1 MGVFLECLG
10 KIDELM
16 KLLTIAMCRRVIVF
30 VAVVFVISV
39 SAELKAQSSS
49 NSERPWLKGR
59 LVWFANGGMQ
69 VVSKRMNDT
78 LTFRAYGEDAKF
90 TSSQEVSGGLLFD
103 LGGSLRVWRA
113 FSIGASYSRLEATDA
128 TGVSGTVPH
137 PMNFGSGRAIPTQSL
152 SLDRVE
158 QAGHVFG
165 AWRLPVL
172 DKLDLSFFGG
182 VSLFNAQL
190 GRVTNVV
197 VSEPGDARGGAINV
211 DQIQRGAYKR
221 NGLGGHVGFDITYML
236 TESIGVGVL
245 ARFANASIRMPASG
259 NSSRSVAVGGIQAGG
274 GIRYRF

>member
-1 MGVFLECLG
+1 MGMFLECLG
-10 KIDELM
+10 KIDALM
-16 KLLTIAMCRRVIVF
+16 RLLTIDLYRRVIVSG
-30 VAVVFVISV
+30 AAVFVIGA
-39 SAELKAQSSS
+39 SAELAAQSSS
-49 NSERPWLKGR
+49 DSQRSWLEGR
-59 LVWFANGGMQ
+59 LVWSVNGGMQ
-69 VVSKRMNDT
+69 VVSKRINDT
-78 LTFRAYGEDAKF
+78 LTFRAYGEDAKL
-90 TSSQEVSGGLLFD
+90 TSSQEVSGGPLFD
-103 LGGSLRVWRA
+103 LGGALRVWRA
-113 FSIGASYSRLEATDA
+113 FSIGASYSRLETTDA

-137 PMNFGSGRAIPTQSL
+137 PMSFGSGRAIPTQTL

-158 QAGHVFG
+158 QASHVFG

-172 DKLDLSFFGG
+172 DKLDLSLFGG

-197 VSEPGDARGGAINV
+197 VSEAGDALGGAINV

-221 NGLGGHVGFDITYML
+221 NGFGGHVGFDITYML
-236 TESIGVGVL
+236 TDSVGVGIL